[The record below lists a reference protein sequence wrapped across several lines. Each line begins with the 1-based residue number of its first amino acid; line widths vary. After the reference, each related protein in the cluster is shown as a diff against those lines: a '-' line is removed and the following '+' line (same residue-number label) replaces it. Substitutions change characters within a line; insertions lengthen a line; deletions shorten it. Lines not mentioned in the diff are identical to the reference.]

1 MRGFIIL
8 FLICSLSGF
17 AGKKG
22 KKITIKSVKAY
33 AVGSEDQTPAQVKR
47 KALNEAKLI
56 ALQKAGV
63 TEQITAYSDFLT
75 KEENNEIEEIFNSNI
90 LNDLQGVVTEVK
102 VISESKNINDQG
114 LLRVDIEANITV
126 LKFAYGMDASFDVWI
141 DGVKPSYN
149 EGDNLTFEIKPNKN
163 SYLRAFIITE
173 SNEAFQLFPSE
184 YEGDFK
190 MKEKETYK
198 FPHASINYQ
207 LTTEKKKD
215 THRLILV
222 TLKKDVPY
230 NTDVSYKAL
239 MDWVFQITPDERRI
253 TTFSFDLYGSKP

>member
-1 MRGFIIL
+1 MRGLIIL
-8 FLICSLSGF
+8 LLFFSLSGF

-33 AVGSEDQTPAQVKR
+33 AVGTEDQTPAQVKR
-47 KALNEAKLI
+47 KALNEAKLK
-56 ALQKAGV
+56 ALQEAGV

-75 KEENNEIEEIFNSNI
+75 KEENNEIEEIFNSNV

-102 VISESKNINDQG
+102 VISEEKNINDQG
-114 LLRVDIEANITV
+114 LLRIDIEATITV
-126 LKFAYGMDASFDVWI
+126 LKFNSGMDPSFDVWI

-149 EGDNLTFEIKPNKN
+149 EGDNLSFQIKPNKN
-163 SYLRAFIITE
+163 AYLRAFVITE

-190 MKEKETYK
+190 LKEKETYD

-207 LTTEKKKD
+207 LTTAKKKD
-215 THRLILV
+215 AHRLILV

-230 NTDVSYKAL
+230 NTKVSYKDL
-239 MDWVFQITPDERRI
+239 MDWIFQITPDERRI
-253 TTFSFDLYGSKP
+253 TTFSFDLYGTNP